1 MIVAVV
7 GGTGFIGSACVEEL
21 GKRHEVR
28 VIQAPRFNTRARSL
42 AELRGAFAGR
52 DVQLFAKQE
61 LGGVDVIVN
70 AAGIATA
77 TSTDLSS
84 LLGANAILPLFLAT
98 SAAAGGVHRFVHVS
112 SAAVQGRLV
121 LDESERLR
129 PENCYALS
137 KALGEVL
144 LREQRKA
151 PVVRYRP
158 TSVQG
163 RGRLVTQQLI
173 RLAESPFATVAAP
186 GNDPSPQISV
196 DRAAQA
202 VCILVES
209 ETLPPR
215 VVLHPWEGVTTRS
228 LMMDLGEREPRIV
241 NRQAAKWAMGLAYAT
256 GHGSGAAKAQA
267 RRLEMLLL
275 GQRQQEGWL
284 SGRLSET
291 DPEWLKRLRLD
302 SSALP

>member
-98 SAAAGGVHRFVHVS
+98 SAAAGGSIGSCMSVPLLSKVVWCWTKASGFDQRIATLSVKR
-112 SAAVQGRLV
+112 SARCCFGS
-121 LDESERLR
+121 SER
-129 PENCYALS
+129 
-137 KALGEVL
+137 
-144 LREQRKA
+144 
-151 PVVRYRP
+151 
-158 TSVQG
+158 
-163 RGRLVTQQLI
+163 
-173 RLAESPFATVAAP
+173 
-186 GNDPSPQISV
+186 
-196 DRAAQA
+196 
-202 VCILVES
+202 
-209 ETLPPR
+209 PR
-215 VVLHPWEGVTTRS
+215 
-228 LMMDLGEREPRIV
+228 
-241 NRQAAKWAMGLAYAT
+241 
-256 GHGSGAAKAQA
+256 
-267 RRLEMLLL
+267 LL
-275 GQRQQEGWL
+275 GIGPPQYRAE
-284 SGRLSET
+284 
-291 DPEWLKRLRLD
+291 DD
-302 SSALP
+302 S